1 MIIFCKKKELEMR
14 DKSLL
19 VVENSANEELDLIIS
34 DFYLE
39 EEYQVPV
46 FIRSFPS
53 TDNDWE
59 LLSNLVSKIK
69 LNLKGVI

>member
-1 MIIFCKKKELEMR
+1 MIIFCKKKSW
-14 DKSLL
+14 KCAIKVCQ

>member
-14 DKSLL
+14 DKSLM